1 MVSMNH
7 VRLRLLGILRAE
19 QRIEDATAAALREWL
34 PAAQE
39 AVFGNL
45 TAAAI
50 PEGVLSTVAKWEDVL
65 SRHVLPTVEDVMVGR
80 MLERMRETGV
90 DSLLDPDEGGD
101 LAAQVRTAI
110 YTATDAEVV
119 YAAPGLREWQ
129 GEYLA
134 TVENRLRRVPDS
146 VFDLITDQIDISMG
160 LGESLRKVK
169 WLRATRTTSG
179 DIS

>member
-1 MVSMNH
+1 
-7 VRLRLLGILRAE
+7 
-19 QRIEDATAAALREWL
+19 
-34 PAAQE
+34 
-39 AVFGNL
+39 
-45 TAAAI
+45 
-50 PEGVLSTVAKWEDVL
+50 
-65 SRHVLPTVEDVMVGR
+65 TVEDVMVGR

-119 YAAPGLREWQ
+119 YAAPGLREWE

-146 VFDLITDQIDISMG
+146 VFDLITDQIDVSMG
-160 LGESLRKVK
+160 LGESEAEQAARIQNILK
-169 WLRATRTTSG
+169 WSG
-179 DIS
+179 EE